1 MGVVGLTG
9 WLQCLLSSS
18 KMSTSV
24 DWSAYK
30 GQKIGIDILGFLYRA
45 KSRRHSTILYV
56 ARLIAA
62 FRRCGIEPVP
72 IFDGKPPDE
81 KRPLLEERA
90 TQRISALERCSLLQK
105 DLLSTTMTE
114 TQRNTVIQEV
124 QRLTGTTTYFTGE
137 ERELIKQIFYI
148 CGVKPLNASGEADNT
163 LAYLAKKGELAAVI
177 SHDMDL
183 LVRGVECL
191 LVPDTY
197 ALPGDS
203 SGWISYSLTDICKK
217 SMLSY
222 TQFVHMSVLMG
233 CDYTHGLRRFPY
245 RVAYSL
251 IRNQGN
257 LIAAL
262 HHHRITDTAPYETA
276 LSMLLGTRDTP
287 ESLMNE
293 RQWEK
298 WHSGPEEPEWAML
311 FAFKETLFRSLSE
324 VEFRNL
330 CSLSHRVDRC
340 THVIEYNTGR
350 PHDHP
355 ESSHG

>member
-1 MGVVGLTG
+1 MGIIGLTG
-9 WLQCLLSSS
+9 WLQCLSSSS
-18 KMSTSV
+18 KVSTSV

-30 GQKIGIDILGFLYRA
+30 GLKIGIDILGFLYRA

-62 FRRCGIEPVP
+62 FRSCGIEPVP

-90 TQRISALERCSLLQK
+90 TQRISALERCNILQN
-105 DLLSTTMTE
+105 DLQSSEMTDG
-114 TQRNTVIQEV
+114 QRNTVMQEV
-124 QRLTGTTTYFTGE
+124 QRLIGTTTYFTGE
-137 ERELIKQIFYI
+137 ERELIKQLFYV

-203 SGWISYSLTDICKK
+203 SGWISYSLSDICKK
-217 SMLSY
+217 SVLSY
-222 TQFVHMSVLMG
+222 TQFVQMCVLMG

-251 IRNQGN
+251 IRCHGN
-257 LIAAL
+257 LLAAL
-262 HHHRITDTAPYETA
+262 HHHRITDTSLYEKA
-276 LSMLLGTRDTP
+276 LSMLLGEHDIP

-298 WHSGPEEPEWAML
+298 WRTPAGEPEWAAL
-311 FAFKETLFRSLSE
+311 FSLKETLFRSLSE
-324 VEFRNL
+324 LEFRNL
-330 CSLSHRVDRC
+330 CSLPRRLDN
-340 THVIEYNTGR
+340 HVVEDNTGCT
-350 PHDHP
+350 HDHP
-355 ESSHG
+355 ESAYG